1 MQRLDDSETEK
12 YVKVLVYGKPGSG
25 KTSFGETAPNPIILL
40 TERQGMVHIRQ
51 AAVRN
56 GRKTPPV
63 FLCETIE
70 DLKLALR
77 ALLGDKSKPFAIKRK
92 TETGVETL
100 FTLDKWPESVVLDS
114 MTEIGRL
121 LVQSIEAQSPS
132 RPGSDGLPTH
142 TQNFWGVLGT
152 RMGDLI
158 RAFRDLPLNVVYVA
172 LCDDKEAGEGDQKT
186 RWVGPAMP
194 MRRLSDELAAAVNV
208 VGYAFRRVK
217 RRAVGDKIVSEIH
230 YGIQTVGAEHMLTKP
245 YRPLRD
251 VEVPDFA
258 QWIRVINGQS
268 ATTDAPPA
276 SAEMG
281 ASLDEPTAE
290 AAGHLQPKTESDGS
304 YEDEERAAIKE
315 EPRRRATVKKVTK

>member
-25 KTSFGETAPNPIILL
+25 KTSFGETAPNPLILL

-63 FLCETIE
+63 FLCESIE

-132 RPGSDGLPTH
+132 RLGSDGLPTH
-142 TQNFWGVLGT
+142 TQNYWGVGIGGTEDDGLGT
-152 RMGDLI
+152 GLT
-158 RAFRDLPLNVVYVA
+158 
-172 LCDDKEAGEGDQKT
+172 K
-186 RWVGPAMP
+186 
-194 MRRLSDELAAAVNV
+194 AVFGTVV
-208 VGYAFRRVK
+208 VGGGGKSGINLDGAGVDATGVAR
-217 RRAVGDKIVSEIH
+217 IVSGLVRT
-230 YGIQTVGAEHMLTKP
+230 YL
-245 YRPLRD
+245 
-251 VEVPDFA
+251 
-258 QWIRVINGQS
+258 
-268 ATTDAPPA
+268 
-276 SAEMG
+276 
-281 ASLDEPTAE
+281 
-290 AAGHLQPKTESDGS
+290 
-304 YEDEERAAIKE
+304 
-315 EPRRRATVKKVTK
+315 